1 MRGAPKGPQ
10 QAPSQTGAPGHL
22 AEARKQICLSLLQGG
37 NRAAE
42 EQGREG
48 AAGGALREV
57 SMDGSRVGN
66 EAVEMLYVFS
76 ARHKLGFHLPLQ
88 VGWGA

>member
-1 MRGAPKGPQ
+1 MRQPNGPR
-10 QAPSQTGAPGHL
+10 L
-22 AEARKQICLSLLQGG
+22 RAR
-37 NRAAE
+37 R
-42 EQGREG
+42 
-48 AAGGALREV
+48 GGALREV